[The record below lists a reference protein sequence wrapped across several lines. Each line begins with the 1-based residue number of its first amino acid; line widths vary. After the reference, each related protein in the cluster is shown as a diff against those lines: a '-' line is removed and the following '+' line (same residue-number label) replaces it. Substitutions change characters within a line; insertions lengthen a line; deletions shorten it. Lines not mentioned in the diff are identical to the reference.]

1 MSHDEK
7 FADLR
12 WTRIFTPI
20 HIPKYLVEQVR
31 DRDYSV
37 EDFYKYQELNC
48 TRNDED
54 GMKLNPF
61 SHLYVL
67 VNSENIVKGFLWFV
81 VDPLTKDLVIQTY
94 SVDKEYWLKGKA
106 VSKLAKHIKDI
117 RKKGKLNKIYWVNNY
132 PKHSERHG
140 FKRSKGVL
148 MEYQEENH
156 GTNSIGGNPIRAE
169 RRLASTRSETISERN
184 SGECCTASG

>member
-94 SVDKEYWLKGKA
+94 SVDKE
-106 VSKLAKHIKDI
+106 
-117 RKKGKLNKIYWVNNY
+117 
-132 PKHSERHG
+132 
-140 FKRSKGVL
+140 
-148 MEYQEENH
+148 
-156 GTNSIGGNPIRAE
+156 
-169 RRLASTRSETISERN
+169 
-184 SGECCTASG
+184 

>member
-1 MSHDEK
+1 MSDENN
-7 FADLR
+7 FEDLR
-12 WTRIFTPI
+12 WVRIFTPD
-20 HIPKYLVEQVR
+20 HIPRYLVEQVR
-31 DRDYSV
+31 DRDYTV

-67 VNSENIVKGFLWFV
+67 VNNENIVKGFLWFV

-117 RKKGKLNKIYWVNNY
+117 RKKGNLNKIYWVTNY
-132 PKHSERHG
+132 PGHAQRNG
-140 FKRSKGVL
+140 FKRSKSIL
-148 MEYQEENH
+148 FEYNPADEECEFNQK
-156 GTNSIGGNPIRAE
+156 E
-169 RRLASTRSETISERN
+169 KETSYVK
-184 SGECCTASG
+184 SLSKAV